1 VQFRKPT
8 GLTVILGLVCLTI
21 LLGLGFWQLDRRD
34 WKQNLVATIAHRL
47 ETVAE
52 PLPASLDA
60 DWTYRRVSVA
70 GAVVPN
76 SWFRFPGHS
85 KDGKVGDVLML
96 LIRED
101 SGRLVLVEN
110 AFVGFGEPLPALPTA
125 VAKEGIL
132 RLPAEPGWFT
142 PANDPA
148 ANQWYTAD
156 PAAMAV
162 AAGAGQGPVLPFY
175 VVNKDWQ
182 PHLPNN
188 HLQYALTWFSFA
200 FIFSVI
206 FILFHRKRPKKAAA

>member
-1 VQFRKPT
+1 MQFRKPT
-8 GLTVILGLVCLTI
+8 VLTVVLGILCLAI
-21 LLGLGFWQLDRRD
+21 LLSLGVWQLERRD
-34 WKQNLVATIAHRL
+34 WKQGLLATIDQRL
-47 ETVAE
+47 ATDAE

-60 DWTYRRVSVA
+60 DWTYRRVSVD
-70 GAVVPN
+70 GAVVPD

-85 KDGKVGDVLML
+85 KDGKVGDMLML

-110 AFVGFGEPLPALPTA
+110 AFVGFGEPLPELPTA

-148 ANQWYTAD
+148 GNQWYTPD
-156 PAAMAV
+156 PAAMARAV
-162 AAGAGQGPVLPFY
+162 SAGQGPVLPFY
-175 VVNKDWQ
+175 VVDKDWQ
-182 PHLPNN
+182 PQLPDN

-200 FIFSVI
+200 FIFIVI